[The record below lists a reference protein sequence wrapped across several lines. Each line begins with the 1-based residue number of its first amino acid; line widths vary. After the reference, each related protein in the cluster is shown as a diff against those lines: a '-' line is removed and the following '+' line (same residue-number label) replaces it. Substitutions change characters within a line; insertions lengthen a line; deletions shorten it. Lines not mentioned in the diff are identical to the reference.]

1 MNAPE
6 RADLLLE
13 IGTEELPPKSLQTL
27 SDALAASLKARL
39 CAAGVCDA
47 DAPTRPFG
55 APRRIGAI
63 VFGVRRR
70 QPARLMERRGP
81 AVSAAYDKSGRPTAA
96 AEGFARSCGVA
107 LARLQ
112 TVTNDKGTWLSFS
125 TRVPGQTTA
134 LLLAEIVPQVIKGL
148 PIAKRMRWSDLEEE
162 FVRPVHWVTLLHGA
176 KSIRIPLLS
185 VMSGRRTR
193 GHRFMAPAP
202 LSIPDVSR
210 YEKIL
215 KQHFVIPRFEERA
228 FVIAEHAK
236 TLAEAHE
243 LTALLAPDALNEVAG
258 LVEWPE
264 PILGGFAPLF
274 LELPREVLIT
284 AMQRHQKYFPVT
296 SADGRLAPYFIAVA
310 NIRSSAPDSVRR
322 GNERVLAA
330 RFADARFFWDTDR
343 KRSLE
348 SRVPGL
354 AAVSFQERLGS
365 MADKTGR
372 IRALAQSLASPA
384 QAAATDRAATLA
396 KADLLTGMVGEFPE
410 LQGVIGR
417 YYAIADGEEAAAACA
432 IETHYAPRNAY
443 DAPPLDPIGA
453 IIGLADRIDTLVGMF
468 AIGLV
473 PTGDKDPFGLR
484 RQALAVVR
492 ILAERGS
499 FFDPERIGL
508 TALLARAASAYP
520 PDIASPDTV
529 PRVYAFLLERVRSH
543 LASRFSTDEIE
554 ALLSRKPERLD
565 DLEMRALAVHAF
577 REHPQASVVITA
589 NKRIRNILRQAGSV
603 SGDPDAG
610 LFLEASERELGA
622 ALADAERKAH
632 ALLAEARFGDAL
644 ARLGDL
650 GPPLAAFFDGVM
662 VLADDTQVRENRLR
676 LLGRL
681 QKLFLEVAD
690 LSQLRE

>member
-1 MNAPE
+1 MKAPD

-27 SDALAASLKARL
+27 SIALAATLKERL
-39 CAAGVCDA
+39 CAAGVCDK
-47 DAPTRPFG
+47 DAATRIFG
-55 APRRIGAI
+55 APRRLGAI
-63 VFGVRRR
+63 VSDVRRR
-70 QPARLMERRGP
+70 QPARLVERRGP
-81 AVSAAYDKSGRPTAA
+81 AVSAAYDKNGRPTAA

-107 LARLQ
+107 LARLR
-112 TVTNDKGTWLSFS
+112 TVTNDKGAWLSFS
-125 TRVPGQTTA
+125 TRVPGQATA
-134 LLLAEIVPQVIKGL
+134 LLLAEMVPQVIKAL
-148 PIAKRMRWSDLEEE
+148 PVAKRMRWADLEEE

-176 KSIRIPLLS
+176 KSIRMPLLS
-185 VMSGRRTR
+185 VMSGRKTR
-193 GHRFMAPAP
+193 GHRFMAPSP

-215 KQHFVIPRFEERA
+215 KQHFVIPGFEERA
-228 FVIAEHAK
+228 LLITEYAK
-236 TLAEAHE
+236 ALAEAHE
-243 LTALLAPDALNEVAG
+243 LTAMLAPDALAEVAG

-264 PILGGFAPLF
+264 PILGGFAPEF
-274 LELPREVLIT
+274 LGLPREVLIT

-296 SADGRLAPYFIAVA
+296 RPDGQLAPYFIAVA
-310 NIRSSAPDSVRR
+310 NIRSRAPDSVRK

-343 KRSLE
+343 KRTLE

-354 AAVSFQERLGS
+354 TAVSFQERLGS
-365 MADKTGR
+365 MADKTER
-372 IRALAQSLASPA
+372 VRALAISLAPPA
-384 QAAATDRAATLA
+384 QAAVIDRAATLA

-410 LQGVIGR
+410 LQGVMGR
-417 YYAIADGEEAAAACA
+417 YYASADGEDDAVARA

-443 DAPPLDPIGA
+443 DAPPSDAVGA

-492 ILAERGS
+492 ILTERGG

-508 TALLARAASAYP
+508 TVLLTRAASAYP
-520 PDIASPDTV
+520 ADIVSPDTV
-529 PRVYAFLLERVRSH
+529 SRVYAFLLERTRNH
-543 LASRFSTDEIE
+543 LASRFATDEIE

-565 DLEMRALAVHAF
+565 DLEMRARAIHAF
-577 REHPQASVVITA
+577 REHPQASAVITA
-589 NKRIRNILRQAGSV
+589 NKRIRNILRQADPV
-603 SGDPDAG
+603 SGDPDSG
-610 LFLEASERELGA
+610 LFLEASERDLGA

-632 ALLAEARFGDAL
+632 ALLSEARFSEAL
-644 ARLGDL
+644 ARLGNL
-650 GPPLAAFFDGVM
+650 GQPLAAFFDGVM
-662 VLADDTQVRENRLR
+662 VLADDARVRENRLR